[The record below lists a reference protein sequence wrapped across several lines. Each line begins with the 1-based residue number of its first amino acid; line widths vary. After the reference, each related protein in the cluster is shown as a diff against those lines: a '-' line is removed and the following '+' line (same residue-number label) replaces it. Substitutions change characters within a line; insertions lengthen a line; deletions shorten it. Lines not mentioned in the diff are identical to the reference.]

1 MELKKCCISSE
12 LACAESGRFSISYLN
27 KSVTP
32 QPLHTHNNLEI
43 YYGLS
48 NGKYFIIDGIIYP
61 VQKRDVFI
69 INQFETHRV
78 EALEGQP
85 HERYILSIMPDFLK
99 SISSAHTDLT
109 ECFYNKSKYSS
120 RIPLSK
126 TGHSR
131 IIELIDKL
139 ITAEGYGSDLVE
151 NAALTEIILLIMNA
165 SESPSSTPSP
175 SDNKYVAD
183 ILNYIHHSLD
193 EDLSLDN
200 LAAKFHLSKG
210 YLCRLFKEHTN
221 TTIHE
226 YICEK
231 RISEAKLL
239 LTTGHSVQETLSMT
253 GFNDYANFIRRFKE
267 KVGMSPK
274 KYATQYMNSQT

>member
-1 MELKKCCISSE
+1 MELRRCCVSSE
-12 LACAESGRFSISYLN
+12 FACAESGRFTISYLN

-48 NGKYFIIDGIIYP
+48 NGKYFIIDGAIYP
-61 VQKRDVFI
+61 VQKHDVFI

-78 EALEGQP
+78 EAIEGQP

-99 SISSAHTDLT
+99 NLSSPDTDLT
-109 ECFYNKSKYSS
+109 ECFYNKSKFSS
-120 RIPLSK
+120 RISLPK
-126 TGHSR
+126 AQHTR
-131 IIELIDKL
+131 MMELIDKL
-139 ITAEGYGSDLVE
+139 TTTRGFGSDLVE
-151 NAALTEIILLIMNA
+151 NAALTEIILLIMNT
-165 SESPSSTPSP
+165 SESPSVEPPP
-175 SDNKYVAD
+175 SDNKYIAN
-183 ILNYIHHSLD
+183 IINYINHSLD

-200 LAAKFHLSKG
+200 LADKFHLSKG

-239 LTTGHSVQETLSMT
+239 LTTGHTVQETITMV

-274 KYATQYMNSQT
+274 KYATQYTRSQM

>member
-1 MELKKCCISSE
+1 MELKGCCISSE
-12 LACAESGRFSISYLN
+12 LACEESGRFSIAYLN

-32 QPLHTHNNLEI
+32 QPLHTQNNLEI

-48 NGKYFIIDGIIYP
+48 KGKYFIIDGVIYP
-61 VQKRDVFI
+61 VEKYDIFI
-69 INQFETHRV
+69 INQFEAHRV
-78 EALEGQP
+78 EAIEGEP
-85 HERYILSIMPDFLK
+85 HERYILSIMPEFLK
-99 SISSAHTDLT
+99 SLSSPYTVLT

-120 RIPLSK
+120 RISLSK
-126 TGHSR
+126 TQHNKMM
-131 IIELIDKL
+131 ELIDKL
-139 ITAEGYGSDLVE
+139 ITSGGFGSDLME

-165 SESPSSTPSP
+165 SESPSADTPP
-175 SDNKYVAD
+175 SDNKYIAD
-183 ILNYIHHSLD
+183 ILNYINDSLD

-200 LAAKFHLSKG
+200 LAEKFHLSKG

-231 RISEAKLL
+231 RISKAKLL
-239 LTTGHSVQETLSMT
+239 LTTGYTVQETLSMT

-274 KYATQYMNSQT
+274 KYATQYMDS

>member
-1 MELKKCCISSE
+1 MELIKCCITSE
-12 LACAESGRFSISYLN
+12 LACAESGRFSVSYLN

-48 NGKYFIIDGIIYP
+48 NGKYFIIDGVIYP
-61 VQKRDVFI
+61 VQKHDVFL

-78 EALEGQP
+78 EAIKGEP

-99 SISSAHTDLT
+99 SISSPQTNLT
-109 ECFYNKSKYSS
+109 ECFYNKRKYSS
-120 RIPLSK
+120 RLSLSK
-126 TGHSR
+126 TQHHKMM
-131 IIELIDKL
+131 ELIERL
-139 ITAEGYGSDLVE
+139 TTATGYGSDLVE
-151 NAALTEIILLIMNA
+151 NAALMEIILLIMKA
-165 SESPSSTPSP
+165 SESPAPQTPS
-175 SDNKYVAD
+175 SDNKYISD
-183 ILNYIHHSLD
+183 ILNYIHHFLD
-193 EDLSLDN
+193 EDLSLDH
-200 LAAKFHLSKG
+200 LAEEFHLSKG

-231 RISEAKLL
+231 RISKAKQL
-239 LTTGHSVQETLSMT
+239 LTTGHTVQETISMT

-274 KYATQYMNSQT
+274 KYATQYTDA

>member
-1 MELKKCCISSE
+1 MELKRCCLSSE

-27 KSVTP
+27 KSVIP

-61 VQKRDVFI
+61 VQKYDVFI

-78 EALEGQP
+78 EAIKGAP

-99 SISSAHTDLT
+99 TLSSPQTTLT
-109 ECFYNKSKYSS
+109 ECFYNKDKYSS
-120 RIPLSK
+120 RISLSK
-126 TGHSR
+126 TQHNKMM
-131 IIELIDKL
+131 ELIEKL
-139 ITAEGYGSDLVE
+139 TTAGGFGSDLVE
-151 NAALTEIILLIMNA
+151 NATLTEIILLIMNA
-165 SESPSSTPSP
+165 AQSPSVDTPP
-175 SDNKYVAD
+175 SDNKYIAE
-183 ILNYIHHSLD
+183 ILNYIHQSLD

-200 LAAKFHLSKG
+200 LADKFHLSKG

-231 RISEAKLL
+231 RISKAKLL
-239 LTTGHSVQETLSMT
+239 LTTGYTVQETISMT

-267 KVGMSPK
+267 KVGISPK
-274 KYATQYMNSQT
+274 KYAIEYTDLQV

>member
-1 MELKKCCISSE
+1 MELKRCCISSE

-61 VQKRDVFI
+61 VKKYDVFI

-78 EALEGQP
+78 EAIEGGP

-99 SISSAHTDLT
+99 SLSSPQTVLT
-109 ECFYNKSKYSS
+109 ECFYDKSKYSS
-120 RIPLSK
+120 RMSLSK
-126 TGHSR
+126 TQHNKMM
-131 IIELIDKL
+131 ELIEKL
-139 ITAEGYGSDLVE
+139 TTTEGFGSDLVE
-151 NAALTEIILLIMNA
+151 NATLIEIILLIMNA
-165 SESPSSTPSP
+165 AESPSVDTPP
-175 SDNKYVAD
+175 SDNKYIAD
-183 ILNYIHHSLD
+183 ILNYIHQSLD

-200 LAAKFHLSKG
+200 LADKFHLSKG

-231 RISEAKLL
+231 RISKAKLL
-239 LTTGHSVQETLSMT
+239 LTTGYTVQETISMT

-267 KVGMSPK
+267 KVGISPK
-274 KYATQYMNSQT
+274 KYATEYMAS